1 MTTASWPED
10 LKGKTVWRDTGNSLT
25 GWVTISFS
33 RSVRSAFRFLY
44 GPKLLSNENGLSYF
58 VNGTRFDVTIR
69 VSYNYSSKNNSCCRQ
84 ITGERGLGKT
94 QISSRSREFSLLQLT
109 AVHIKHGDDVP
120 TESEVR
126 DVVYVKYVL
135 CVCVCV
141 CVCVR
146 ARSTSWRGRSTE
158 EELQHNVRG
167 RTCIAE
173 VNVYLAVMHGRVG
186 LTISLFS
193 PQRTQCAGVHTFTW
207 WNCVQCH
214 KFRMLGCS
222 LL

>member
-1 MTTASWPED
+1 MWKATSKLKRKGDDRPSVTVQQMVMAVISKVRFHSWGTTYMLLMNTASWPED
-10 LKGKTVWRDTGNSLT
+10 LKGKTVWRDTGNVLT
-25 GWVTISFS
+25 RWVTISFS
-33 RSVRSAFRFLY
+33 RNVRSAFRFLY

-135 CVCVCV
+135 LCVCVCV
-141 CVCVR
+141 QHELKRPVNRRR
-146 ARSTSWRGRSTE
+146 APT
-158 EELQHNVRG
+158 
-167 RTCIAE
+167 
-173 VNVYLAVMHGRVG
+173 
-186 LTISLFS
+186 
-193 PQRTQCAGVHTFTW
+193 
-207 WNCVQCH
+207 
-214 KFRMLGCS
+214 
-222 LL
+222 